1 MRSRETPDEAG
12 LMGAAIVDR
21 LTKLAAVSDEKGGLT
36 RLYLSPAHRKAADL
50 VLKWMRE
57 AGMSA
62 RIDAVGSVIGRYE
75 ADRPNA
81 RTLILGSHIDTVRQA
96 GAYDG
101 NLGVVTAIEVVLRL
115 HAEGRRAPF
124 AIEVAAFGD
133 EEGVRFPSTLGGSRA
148 LAGRFD
154 PAILEERDAEGVS
167 RREALIAFGCDP
179 TRIVAEARRPQEV
192 LGYVEAHIEQGP
204 VLEAENRPVGIVTAI
219 NGASRGEVR
228 LTGESGHAGAVPMS
242 LRHDALTAAAT
253 MVSAVESRAATEQDL
268 VATVG
273 RLEIAHPATN
283 TIPGAVA
290 FTLDIRSPDDQ
301 VRKAAVRDIV
311 DRVEEIARE
320 RRVEANI
327 DIGYEASA
335 CRSDLHLSNA
345 LAAAV
350 KRLGLTERRLP
361 SGAGHNAMAFDG
373 RIPFAMLFVRCRG
386 GVSHS
391 AAEYA
396 SPDDIDVGAQVLLDF
411 IDHLAPASAKRRRI

>member
-1 MRSRETPDEAG
+1 MTGPQETHDEADS
-12 LMGAAIVDR
+12 MGAAIVDR
-21 LTKLAAVSDEKGGLT
+21 LTKLAVVSDEEAGLT

-50 VLKWMRE
+50 VLQWMRD

-75 ADRPNA
+75 ADRLNA
-81 RTLILGSHIDTVRQA
+81 KTLILGSHIDTVRRA

-101 NLGVVTAIEVVLRL
+101 NLGVAIAIEVIRRL
-115 HAEGRRAPF
+115 HAEGRRAPV

-154 PAILEERDAEGVS
+154 PAILEERDAEGIS

-179 TRIVAEARRPQEV
+179 TRIVEEARHPQDV
-192 LGYVEAHIEQGP
+192 VGYVEAHIEQGP

-219 NGASRGEVR
+219 NGASRGEVQ

-242 LRHDALTAAAT
+242 LRRDALAAAAA
-253 MVSAVESRAATEQDL
+253 MVSAVESRAAMDQDL

-283 TIPGAVA
+283 TIPGSVA
-290 FTLDIRSPDDQ
+290 FTLDIRSPDDRA
-301 VRKAAVRDIV
+301 RKAAVRDIA
-311 DRVEEIARE
+311 DRVEEIARG
-320 RRVEANI
+320 RGVRARI
-327 DIGYEASA
+327 DIRYEATA
-335 CRSDLHLSNA
+335 CRSDLYLSDA

-350 KRLGLTERRLP
+350 KRLGLAERRLP
-361 SGAGHNAMAFDG
+361 SGAGHDAMAFDG
-373 RIPFAMLFVRCRG
+373 HIPIAMLFVRCRG
-386 GVSHS
+386 GVSHDP
-391 AAEYA
+391 AEYA
-396 SPDDIDVGAQVLLDF
+396 APDDIEIGARVLLDF
-411 IDHLAPASAKRRRI
+411 IDHLAPANA

>member
-1 MRSRETPDEAG
+1 MMRSQVTPDMAG
-12 LMGAAIVDR
+12 SMGAAIVDR
-21 LTKLAAVSDEKGGLT
+21 LTKLATVSDEEGGLT

-50 VLKWMRE
+50 VLEWMRD

-101 NLGVVTAIEVVLRL
+101 NLGVVTAIEVVRRL

-133 EEGVRFPSTLGGSRA
+133 EEGLRFPSTLGGSRA
-148 LAGRFD
+148 LAGRLD
-154 PAILEERDAEGVS
+154 PAILDERDAEGVS
-167 RREALIAFGCDP
+167 RRDALVAFGCDP
-179 TRIVAEARRPQEV
+179 TRIAEEGRRPRDV
-192 LGYVEAHIEQGP
+192 VGYVEAHIEQGP

-219 NGASRGEVR
+219 NGASRGEVK

-242 LRHDALTAAAT
+242 LRHDAIAAAAA
-253 MVSAVESRAATEQDL
+253 MVSAVESRAATDQDL

-290 FTLDIRSPDDQ
+290 FTLDIRSPDDRA
-301 VRKAAVRDIV
+301 RKAAVSDII
-311 DRVEEIARE
+311 DRLEEIARA
-320 RRVEANI
+320 RGVGARI
-327 DIGYEASA
+327 DIGYEATA
-335 CRSDLHLSNA
+335 CRSDPHLSNA

-350 KRLGLTERRLP
+350 KRLGMPERRLP
-361 SGAGHNAMAFDG
+361 SGAGHDAMAFDG

-386 GVSHS
+386 GVSHNP
-391 AAEYA
+391 AEYA
-396 SPDDIDVGAQVLLDF
+396 SPDDIDIGARVLLDF
-411 IDHLAPASAKRRRI
+411 IDHLAPANA